1 MIDGDDDKRH
11 DGDDDDKCV
20 GHDGSC
26 DDYHRECEEDD
37 EFSMM
42 VVKWVGNAPDGE
54 CNDDDN
60 DCFVLAETS
69 EMTYEELVK
78 QRVVSR

>member
-1 MIDGDDDKRH
+1 MIDGDDDECH
-11 DGDDDDKCV
+11 DGNDDDKCV
-20 GHDGSC
+20 GDDGSAKK
-26 DDYHRECEEDD
+26 
-37 EFSMM
+37 MM
-42 VVKWVGNAPDGE
+42 NFHIIIKNVMQVVKWVGNVSDGE